1 MDYCHHGQDMDSG
14 TRTDNDKRPIGMLK
28 AFAIGLIVGAI
39 LGLVSGGALG
49 FKLVDACGGE
59 PYCAVYFWYSPP
71 IGAISGLVGGCLG
84 SLCCWRIGIRPSLG
98 AIIGGAIGGIA
109 GPAVVLLLPWN
120 WG

>member
-1 MDYCHHGQDMDSG
+1 MDNNNSQDMDRG
-14 TRTDNDKRPIGMLK
+14 GRTDNNKSQITTAK
-28 AFAIGLIVGAI
+28 ALAIGLIGVI
-39 LGLVSGGALG
+39 PGLVSGGALG
-49 FKLVDACGGE
+49 FKLMDACGGE
-59 PYCAVYFWYSPP
+59 PYCALYFWYSPP

-84 SLCCWRIGIRPSLG
+84 SLCCWRIGIPPSLG